1 MVGEVPVRGVRHH
14 AHLPRRFTEHHG
26 VRATRAGQLEPC
38 GDQTV
43 ADGASRTARLRL
55 VFLHCWS
62 AGLHDD
68 RITKNKWTASTL
80 WDKVDAVHY
89 LAREA
94 PNGVGQDDGS
104 AAAWPGPDHGGGV
117 VRRPSRRGHLS
128 HRPTMI

>member
-1 MVGEVPVRGVRHH
+1 MVGEVPVRGVGHH

-38 GDQTV
+38 SDQTV
-43 ADGASRTARLRL
+43 ADGASRTAPLRL

-80 WDKVDAVHY
+80 WDKVDGVHY
-89 LAREA
+89 LATEA
-94 PNGVGQDDGS
+94 PNGVERTTDL
-104 AAAWPGPDHGGGV
+104 
-117 VRRPSRRGHLS
+117 RRRGRALITAAEWFAARHGVDTS
-128 HRPTMI
+128 ATAQG